1 MTYLMQARIEEFVH
15 KVKLLML
22 ILLSCQLEITE
33 YSRDSV
39 GWAPTSICL
48 DWRVV
53 WNEPSGCQG
62 LREQDAGRNKRKGED
77 GELYTLNPTALGGG
91 SRRFRLWHS
100 SLHSNI
106 SRLGWKSKERLVQ
119 LAQSGQ
125 ALKNINQYHRK
136 KTFFCGHLRWW
147 EDWKTWISTIE
158 GRQTTVELIC
168 HNPTI
173 FVIF

>member
-15 KVKLLML
+15 KVKLVML
-22 ILLSCQLEITE
+22 ILLSCQLKITE

-77 GELYTLNPTALGGG
+77 GELYTFNPTALGGG

-147 EDWKTWISTIE
+147 EDCW
-158 GRQTTVELIC
+158 
-168 HNPTI
+168 
-173 FVIF
+173 

>member
-15 KVKLLML
+15 KVKLVML
-22 ILLSCQLEITE
+22 ILLSRQLEIAE
-33 YSRDSV
+33 YSGDSV

-77 GELYTLNPTALGGG
+77 GELYTLNPTAVRGG

-100 SLHSNI
+100 SLHSNN
-106 SRLGWKSKERLVQ
+106 SRLRWKSKERLVQ

-125 ALKNINQYHRK
+125 ALKNINIIVRK
-136 KTFFCGHLRWW
+136 RSSVDICVGGRIDKHGLQQLR
-147 EDWKTWISTIE
+147 DGKQLFISFV
-158 GRQTTVELIC
+158 TTQL
-168 HNPTI
+168 
-173 FVIF
+173 FL